1 MRLIILGLV
10 ATKPV
15 FGVSDKAGLKPVYSV
30 TETGW
35 KIESSPVASLNML
48 LSEKRITKAVIRLR
62 GCAVWSTPLLF
73 AYLRRKG
80 FSRRSLYKVRLIFR
94 SNVSFYMIVDSRLH
108 N

>member
-1 MRLIILGLV
+1 MRLIMMSLV

-15 FGVSDKAGLKPVYSV
+15 FGVSDKAGLKPVYLV

-35 KIESSPVASLNML
+35 KIEISPVASLDML
-48 LSEKRITKAVIRLR
+48 LSEKRIAKAMIRLR
-62 GCAVWSTPLLF
+62 GSAGWSAPLLF
-73 AYLRRKG
+73 ACLRRQG
-80 FSRRSLYKVRLIFR
+80 FLRRGLYKVRLIFR